1 MKKTTLRY
9 IIIKIIQNQLLE
21 ENQGVKN
28 ITFER
33 NEQKMTAEPSWEAL
47 WSSRQW
53 NNTLEVQKGKK
64 LSILDTSENIL
75 QK

>member
-33 NEQKMTAEPSWEAL
+33 NEQKMTAEPS
-47 WSSRQW
+47 
-53 NNTLEVQKGKK
+53 
-64 LSILDTSENIL
+64 
-75 QK
+75 